1 MGYALKLEPSNQKDG
16 MTKNQFTDSLS
27 HLNNRLNKVEQT
39 LSIHIQQDI
48 QDYYYDC
55 VNVLNSINQK
65 YS

>member
-16 MTKNQFTDSLS
+16 MTKKQFTDSLS

>member
-1 MGYALKLEPSNQKDG
+1 MGYALKLEPSIQKDG
-16 MTKNQFTDSLS
+16 MTKKQFTDSLS

-48 QDYYYDC
+48 QNYYYDC

>member
-1 MGYALKLEPSNQKDG
+1 MGYALKLEPTNQKEG
-16 MTKNQFTDSLS
+16 MTKKQFTDSLS